1 MLSDRKTSL
10 IVGVQA
16 ARLQIVMLSDS
27 ERSPVM
33 LSDSETSL
41 RFNALAQ
48 NDGNNTHF
56 DKLNDLKQV
65 FSACLENLPEFPLL
79 S

>member
-10 IVGVQA
+10 IVGAQA
-16 ARLQIVMLSDS
+16 ARLQLVMLSDS

-48 NDGNNTHF
+48 NDG
-56 DKLNDLKQV
+56 KMPGIIEIL
-65 FSACLENLPEFPLL
+65 
-79 S
+79 